1 MSAAPKAAVIAWS
14 AGKDSSLALWDAG
27 RRGWPVVGL
36 LTTVTRPFD
45 RISMHGVRTALLA
58 AQADALG
65 LPSTRVEIP
74 PDCSNEVYEERMGQA
89 LARLR
94 EAGVDGV
101 VFGDLF
107 LEDIRAYRERQMKGS
122 GLRPYFP
129 LWGRDTSA
137 LAREF
142 LAAGF
147 RAVVVTVDPRRLAP
161 SFAGREYDESF
172 LADLPAGVDPC
183 GENGE
188 FHTFVYDGPIFR
200 RRIAVRRGDVVERD
214 GFVFAD
220 LLPE

>member
-1 MSAAPKAAVIAWS
+1 MSAAPKAAVVAWS
-14 AGKDSSLALWDAG
+14 GGKDSSLALWEA
-27 RRGWPVVGL
+27 RRQGWPVAGL
-36 LTTVTRPFD
+36 LTTVTQPYD
-45 RISMHGVRTALLA
+45 RISMHGVRAALLA

-65 LPSTRVEIP
+65 LPCTRVEIP
-74 PDCSNEVYEERMGQA
+74 SNCTNEMYEERMGQA

-107 LEDIRAYRERQMKGS
+107 LKDIRAYRERQMEGS
-122 GLRPYFP
+122 GLCPHFP
-129 LWGRDTSA
+129 LWGRDTTA

-147 RAVVVTVDPRRLAP
+147 RAVVVTVDPNRLAP
-161 SFAGREYDESF
+161 SFAGREYDEAF

-200 RRIAVRRGDVVERD
+200 RRIAVHRGGVVERD